1 MKAHI
6 PENET
11 PKTAI
16 EEAAV
21 EETAVETAIER
32 PYTLRKL
39 KDSDLWLVLDIIAKV
54 FPDDLSE
61 IFMSVFAKDEKAKD
75 EKAKDTKK
83 SLRDIGVTSAT
94 KIVSA
99 IIKNMSIVQD
109 EVYALLSALSGLDA
123 DEIKNMGFGT
133 TPMML
138 YDVLNDAKNTG
149 FFRVV
154 SKLS

>member
-21 EETAVETAIER
+21 ETAIEK

-61 IFMSVFAKDEKAKD
+61 IFVSVFAKD

-99 IIKNMSIVQD
+99 IIKNMPIVKD
-109 EVYALLSALSGLDA
+109 EVYALLSALSGIAA
-123 DEIKNMGFGT
+123 DEIKEMGFGT

-138 YDVLNDAKNTG
+138 YDVLTDAKNTG